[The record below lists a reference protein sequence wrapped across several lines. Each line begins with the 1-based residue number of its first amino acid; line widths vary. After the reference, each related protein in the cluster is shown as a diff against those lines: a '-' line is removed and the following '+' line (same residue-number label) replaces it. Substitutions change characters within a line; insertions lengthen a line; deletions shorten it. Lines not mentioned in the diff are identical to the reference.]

1 MENNKLS
8 NIVVNLF
15 SYYEYKFRNDIE
27 CLQIETKLCKLY
39 DEEIINY
46 FKKDTNLK
54 NYIKNL
60 IIFLWDNPTVIAYNF
75 DYKND
80 ESQSVVD
87 LIKSTKNDENIF
99 NKVLNS
105 LVIKNKE
112 EIDNWINPNI
122 ENNIKLNIDEDCQDF
137 YNTIKRKLG
146 IKYTWDEYNDK
157 NKKLKNK
164 ILNDGFLNEN
174 EINIISNFADYSGY
188 GWMYIW
194 KNINNITIGNIIE
207 NESKFE
213 NEKPG
218 YIGRFS
224 GDLITNKKYTI
235 FVNGIKF
242 QKNVKNRID
251 TNGFW

>member
-1 MENNKLS
+1 MENIKLS

-15 SYYEYKFRNDIE
+15 EYYENKVRDNVE
-27 CLQIETKLCKLY
+27 CLAIETKLCKLY
-39 DEEIINY
+39 DEEIISF

-75 DYKND
+75 DYNND
-80 ESQSVVD
+80 ESKAVID

-105 LVIKNKE
+105 LVVKNKE
-112 EIDNWINPNI
+112 EIDNWINPTI
-122 ENNIKLNIDEDCQDF
+122 ENNIKLNVDEDCQDF
-137 YNTIKRKLG
+137 YNTVKRKLG
-146 IKYTWDEYNDK
+146 IKYTWDYYNDK

-194 KNINNITIGNIIE
+194 KNINNITIGKIIE

>member
-60 IIFLWDNPTVIAYNF
+60 INFLIDNPTVISYYFSYN
-75 DYKND
+75 KD
-80 ESQSVVD
+80 ELKGVID